1 MKVRIAE
8 RSRKTSET
16 DITLKLNI
24 DGQGIRN
31 IDTGIG
37 FLDHM
42 LDLMAKHGFMDLDVK
57 CIGDTHI
64 DYHHTVEDIA
74 IVLGEAFLEAIGDK
88 ASITRYSTIFTPM
101 DEALSMVSLDISGRS
116 YLHFDVTYTRDKVGD
131 FDVELAEEF
140 FRAFAMNAKVTL
152 HMNLNYGVNNHHIIE
167 GLFKGLGRALN
178 SACEK
183 KDSIKGVLSTKGVL

>member
-1 MKVRIAE
+1 MRIAE

>member
-1 MKVRIAE
+1 MRVAK

-24 DGQGIRN
+24 DGQGTRN

-74 IVLGEAFLEAIGDK
+74 IVLGEAFLEALGDK

-167 GLFKGLGRALN
+167 SLFKGLGRALN

>member
-1 MKVRIAE
+1 MRIAE

-74 IVLGEAFLEAIGDK
+74 IVLGEAFLEALGDK

-167 GLFKGLGRALN
+167 SLFKGLGRALN

>member
-1 MKVRIAE
+1 MRVAE

-167 GLFKGLGRALN
+167 SLFKGLGRALN

>member
-1 MKVRIAE
+1 MRIAS

-16 DITLKLNI
+16 DISLKLNI
-24 DGQGIRN
+24 DGEGQRS

-42 LDLMAKHGFMDLDVK
+42 LDLMAKHGFMDLNIK
-57 CIGDTHI
+57 CSGDTHI
-64 DYHHTVEDIA
+64 DYHHTVEDIG
-74 IVLGEAFLEAIGDK
+74 IVLGEAFLEALGDK

-116 YLHFDVTYTRDKVGD
+116 YLHFNVTYTRDKVGD

-167 GLFKGLGRALN
+167 SLFKGLGRALN